1 MNDECKMLMGE
12 RGKKSKAKQKMS
24 TLQALL
30 NHTEGD
36 WGSIPEQFRY
46 CALIRS
52 KI

>member
-1 MNDECKMLMGE
+1 MQNVDGGTRKKKQSEAKMP
-12 RGKKSKAKQKMS
+12 
-24 TLQALL
+24 TLQALF

-46 CALIRS
+46 CALIRA